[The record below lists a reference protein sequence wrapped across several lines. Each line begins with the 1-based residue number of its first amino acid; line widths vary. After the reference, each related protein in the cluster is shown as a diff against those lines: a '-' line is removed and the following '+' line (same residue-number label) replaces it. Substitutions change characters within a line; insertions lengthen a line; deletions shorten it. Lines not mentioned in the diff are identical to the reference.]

1 MDPRL
6 TGLDWKTSLSA
17 LLDLVLP
24 RVCLVCGRPLLP
36 RERHLCTE
44 CLADLPETHYA
55 TLARNPMADRFNARF
70 HYFYSE
76 TCDYDI
82 NGPYNCSGVSSMS
95 SPFTIG
101 LKITH
106 DGYASLRLDGDWFYY
121 SESEYSEGD
130 DYYQFYD
137 VYCAEP

>member
-1 MDPRL
+1 MKRL
-6 TGLDWKTSLSA
+6 A
-17 LLDLVLP
+17 L
-24 RVCLVCGRPLLP
+24 
-36 RERHLCTE
+36 
-44 CLADLPETHYA
+44 CLAVLFA
-55 TLARNPMADRFNARF
+55 LAACGDVGPGAGADRFNARF

-137 VYCAEP
+137 VYDAHGQMTVFDDGFEAIFLNEWNNIAVYYYADLPY